1 MSQRDLI
8 KHAVCVFC
16 GARPGNDP
24 RYIETATAV
33 GEAIARRGLILV
45 YGGGSVGLMG
55 AVANGALA
63 VGGEVVGI
71 MPRKLMERE
80 LGHAGLTR
88 LEVVPDMAVRKTRM
102 IELSDSFL
110 SLPGGMGTLD
120 EIFEVLTLRQV
131 GYHSKPSGLLDQ
143 MGYYQ
148 PLMKMLHSLAKEG
161 FVSSADVDRII
172 IQPEIESLLDQLTA
186 PANPS

>member
-1 MSQRDLI
+1 
-8 KHAVCVFC
+8 
-16 GARPGNDP
+16 
-24 RYIETATAV
+24 
-33 GEAIARRGLILV
+33 
-45 YGGGSVGLMG
+45 
-55 AVANGALA
+55 
-63 VGGEVVGI
+63 
-71 MPRKLMERE
+71 
-80 LGHAGLTR
+80 
-88 LEVVPDMAVRKTRM
+88 M

-172 IQPEIESLLDQLTA
+172 VQPDIEALLDQLTA